1 MTEAG
6 NERRCDR
13 LEVSTLQEQE
23 EQPET
28 KIDHVHGQSRGG
40 ASAATRNFTL
50 RKAPLIR
57 LFVFLIAQ
65 LVELHGN
72 NLLVG
77 SVTYG
82 VSR

>member
-1 MTEAG
+1 MTESG

-13 LEVSTLQEQE
+13 LEVSTLQELE
-23 EQPET
+23 EQPEA
-28 KIDHVHGQSRGG
+28 KIDHVHGQSCGG

-50 RKAPLIR
+50 RKAPLM
-57 LFVFLIAQ
+57 FLIRVGR